1 MEWSNHRL
9 YESRAGRRHAPT
21 LPPSPDTS
29 PITVHP
35 PHRGHAVQD
44 RLRKVEENR
53 RKLES
58 LGLVNVNLMKKSAPQ
73 QRVCAPHGPRP
84 RPRPRP
90 ARVSLS
96 KPPMMARH

>member
-1 MEWSNHRL
+1 M
-9 YESRAGRRHAPT
+9 
-21 LPPSPDTS
+21 PPSPDTS

-35 PHRGHAVQD
+35 PHRGHTLQD

-84 RPRPRP
+84 RPRP

>member
-1 MEWSNHRL
+1 MVWRTTS
-9 YESRAGRRHAPT
+9 YTKGGRGAHAPT
-21 LPPSPDTS
+21 VPPSPDTS

-35 PHRGHAVQD
+35 PHRGHTLQD

-90 ARVSLS
+90 ARVSPS

>member
-1 MEWSNHRL
+1 MVWRTTG
-9 YESRAGRRHAPT
+9 YTKAGRGADGAPKPRHFAHHRT
-21 LPPSPDTS
+21 
-29 PITVHP
+29 P
-35 PHRGHAVQD
+35 PHRGHTLQD